1 MNPIRWFLD
10 LSLRW
15 KLLLFALFISMI
27 PIAVVGY
34 FANNVAEEALIA
46 EAQNKLLAVRSSRAE
61 QIQTWYLERS
71 KNLIRN
77 SKRAVVGQSL
87 QALEEAFETLAGSD
101 RDKAAA
107 ANAAVAPNA
116 PVSAFSETYDY
127 ASDALSGLTEAYGF
141 YDVFLIAEDGDILW
155 SEKKEADLFTSLVNG
170 PYADSNL
177 GKLFREAVKMS
188 GGQAAASP
196 LRFYAPSNAPSRF
209 MAAPVV
215 YEGKTLGVIAFQFPP
230 ELTAIM
236 QNREGLGESG
246 ESFLVD
252 PESLLMLTQSR
263 FQTDVTTLK
272 QKADH
277 EAVRLAAQ
285 GKSGLAIEK
294 GYRGVDAI
302 MAYQPVENFGQTEVL
317 ITKIDEAEALQAV
330 YILRKSLAYI
340 GVAVAVAVLVIAFL
354 MARTLANPIVT
365 IARTIHKMAEDRDL
379 TTKVPVEHK
388 DEIGA
393 MAGELNTLLEQLDES
408 FGQVVQSADKVG
420 ESSSEV
426 ATRAGKN
433 RERAT
438 NEEKQV
444 LEIQKTIQEMGKT
457 AGEVAAAAAAQEKAA
472 EESRE
477 HVEDLIKAL
486 DQVVEIAKQ
495 QTEQANI
502 ATDRVGAMGKTG
514 AEVVATSQRQA
525 QAVEEASKAIDVIG
539 KIIKEMAD
547 AAKQATEQGENVRRA
562 ADEGAE
568 SVKATV
574 EGMAEIA
581 QSSDQISEII
591 GVITE
596 IAEQTNLLALNAAIE
611 AARAG
616 EHGKGFAVVAD
627 EVGKLA
633 QRSSEAAKEITGLI
647 KNSVARVEE
656 GSKLTEQ
663 STKALAKI
671 AEGGRANLQ
680 AILDI
685 SKKAESLTEGTRQV
699 DESMEHLNE
708 LAKQIGTLAGAQ
720 GERRKVA
727 EEALGSLVE
736 KVKTV
741 AKLASEADEVA
752 RNVGK
757 EMEGIVQR
765 TKQTEEMTG
774 LQAQRS
780 KKLVSISDESLE
792 GARNTVQGAGQVVA
806 ITEEM
811 RRVSEELHEQVVQF
825 KVSGIKEKEKTRSR
839 AA

>member
-15 KLLLFALFISMI
+15 KLLLFALFISMV
-27 PIAVVGY
+27 PIVVVGY
-34 FANNVAEEALIA
+34 FANDVANEALIA
-46 EAQNKLLAVRSSRAE
+46 EAENKLIAVRSSRAD
-61 QIQTWYLERS
+61 QIETWYVERS
-71 KNLIRN
+71 KNLVRN
-77 SKRAVVGQSL
+77 AKRAVVAQSL
-87 QALEEAFETLAGSD
+87 QAVETAFGSIGGSD
-101 RDKAAA
+101 RDRSAA
-107 ANAAVAPNA
+107 ANAAIAPNA
-116 PVSAFSETYDY
+116 PVSAFSETFDF
-127 ASDALSGLTEAYGF
+127 ATDALTGLSEAYG
-141 YDVFLIAEDGDILW
+141 YQDIYLISENGHVLW
-155 SEKKEADLFTSLVNG
+155 TDKKASDLFTNLVNG

-177 GKLFREAVKMS
+177 GQLFREAVKQS
-188 GGQAAASP
+188 VGQAVASR
-196 LRFYAPSNAPSRF
+196 LRVYAPSNAPARF
-209 MAAPVV
+209 LAAPVV
-215 YEGKTLGVIAFQFPP
+215 YEGKTLGVLAFQFPD
-230 ELTAIM
+230 ELTKIL
-236 QNREGLGESG
+236 QNYEGLGDTG
-246 ESFLVD
+246 ESYLVD
-252 PESLLMLTQSR
+252 KESFLMLTQSR
-263 FQTDVTTLK
+263 FGTEDTILK
-272 QKADH
+272 QKADQH
-277 EAVRLAAQ
+277 AVKLAAQ
-285 GKSGLAIEK
+285 GETGFVVEK
-294 GYRGVDAI
+294 DYRGKSSAT
-302 MAYQPVENFGQTEVL
+302 AYQPITNFGQTELL
-317 ITKIDEAEALQAV
+317 ITSIEEDEALEAV
-330 YILRKSLAYI
+330 YRLRNSLLYI
-340 GVAVAVAVLVIAFL
+340 GLVVAAIVLVIAFF

-365 IARTIHKMAEDRDL
+365 IADTVRRMAEDRDL
-379 TTKVPVEHK
+379 TIKVPVANK

-393 MAGELNTLLEQLDES
+393 MASELNTLIEQLDES
-408 FGQVVQSADKVG
+408 FGLVVQSADKVG

-426 ATRAGKN
+426 ATRASRN
-433 RERAT
+433 RERAA
-438 NEEKQV
+438 NEEKQT

-457 AGEVAAAAAAQEKAA
+457 AGEVASAASAQEKAA
-472 EESRE
+472 VQSQAR
-477 HVEDLIKAL
+477 VEVLIKSLA
-486 DQVVEIAKQ
+486 QVVQIAKE

-502 ATDRVGAMGKTG
+502 ATDRVGAMGKAG
-514 AEVVATSQRQA
+514 AEVVATSQKQA
-525 QAVEEASKAIDVIG
+525 QAVEEASKAIDAIG
-539 KIIKEMAD
+539 KIINEMAD
-547 AAKQATEQGENVRRA
+547 AAKLATEQGENVRKA

-656 GSKLTEQ
+656 GTKLTDQ

-685 SKKAESLTEGTRQV
+685 SKKAQSLTEGTRQV
-699 DESMEHLNE
+699 DEVMDRLNE
-708 LAKQIGTLAGAQ
+708 LAKQVGSLAGAQ
-720 GERRKVA
+720 GERRRVA
-727 EEALGSLVE
+727 EEALSSLVD
-736 KVKTV
+736 KVNTV
-741 AKLASEADEVA
+741 AKLATDADDAA

-757 EMEGIVQR
+757 EMEGIVTR

-811 RRVSEELHEQVVQF
+811 QRVSEELHEQVVQF
-825 KVSGIKEKEKTRSR
+825 KVSGIKEKEKTRAR